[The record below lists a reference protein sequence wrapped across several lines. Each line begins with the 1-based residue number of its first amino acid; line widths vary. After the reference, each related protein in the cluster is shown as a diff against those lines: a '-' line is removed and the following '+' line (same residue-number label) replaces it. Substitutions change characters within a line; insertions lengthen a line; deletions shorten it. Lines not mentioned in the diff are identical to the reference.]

1 MVRLAV
7 IGAGG
12 IGGVHLDNLAEM
24 DRADVVAVCDVDE
37 ETAGTAAATHD
48 AAAYTDHHDLY
59 EEESVD
65 AVVVAV
71 PPFAHE
77 DQELLAAE
85 HGVDLLVEKPL
96 ALSLDTA
103 REIHRAVEDAGI
115 VTQVGH
121 MNRYAP
127 VTERAL
133 DLVGDRRLAL
143 AEGHWIGG
151 VPGTAWWRVYDQSGG
166 QVVEQ
171 STHIFDLCRQFGG
184 DVESVTARGSHR
196 VVEEIDFE
204 DATAAT
210 MTHEN
215 GMVSHVTSS
224 SASPSTDV
232 SLRLVGDG
240 FHLDID
246 YAEETL
252 SGVVDG
258 EEVHHENDRDPY
270 RAEMAAFLDAVEAG
284 DPAMPRSP
292 YSDAIETFAVTLA
305 VNESM
310 AAGEEVVL

>member
-1 MVRLAV
+1 MVRLAA
-7 IGAGG
+7 IGVGG

-24 DRADVVAVCDVDE
+24 DRANVVAVCDVDR
-37 ETAGTAAATHD
+37 ETAATAADAHD
-48 AAAYTDHHDLY
+48 ATVYTDYHDLY
-59 EEESVD
+59 EAESLD

-96 ALSLDTA
+96 ALSMDTA
-103 REIHRAVEDAGI
+103 REVHRAVEDAGI

-127 VTERAL
+127 VTERARE
-133 DLVGDRRLAL
+133 LVGDRRLAL
-143 AEGHWIGG
+143 VEGHWIGG
-151 VPGTAWWRVYDQSGG
+151 VPGTEWWRVAEQSGG

-171 STHIFDLCRQFGG
+171 STHLFDLCRYFAGE
-184 DVESVTARGSHR
+184 VESVTARGSHR
-196 VVEEIDFE
+196 VVDAIDFE

-224 SASPSTDV
+224 AASPSTDV

-240 FHLDID
+240 FHLTID
-246 YAEETL
+246 YAEGTL

-284 DPAMPRSP
+284 DPTRPRSP
-292 YSDAIETFAVTLA
+292 YGDAIETFAATLA
-305 VNESM
+305 VNDSL
-310 AAGEEVVL
+310 ATGEEVVL

>member
-1 MVRLAV
+1 MVRLAA
-7 IGAGG
+7 IGVGG

-24 DRADVVAVCDVDE
+24 DRANVVAVCDVDR
-37 ETAGTAAATHD
+37 ETAATAADAHD
-48 AAAYTDHHDLY
+48 ATVYTDYHDLY
-59 EEESVD
+59 EAESLD

-96 ALSLDTA
+96 ALSMDTA
-103 REIHRAVEDAGI
+103 REVHRAVEDAGI

-127 VTERAL
+127 VTERARE
-133 DLVGDRRLAL
+133 LVGDRRLAL
-143 AEGHWIGG
+143 VEGHWIGG
-151 VPGTAWWRVYDQSGG
+151 VPGTEWWRVAEQSGG

-171 STHIFDLCRQFGG
+171 STHLFDLCRYFAGE
-184 DVESVTARGSHR
+184 VETVTARGSHR
-196 VVEEIDFE
+196 VVDAIDFE

-224 SASPSTDV
+224 AASPSTDV

-240 FHLDID
+240 FHLTID
-246 YAEETL
+246 YAEGTL

-284 DPAMPRSP
+284 DPTRPRSP
-292 YSDAIETFAVTLA
+292 YGDAIETFAATLA
-305 VNESM
+305 VNDSL
-310 AAGEEVVL
+310 ATGEEVVL